1 LFKKILVADRGEIAL
16 RVIRACK
23 ELGIETVAIHSEAD
37 ANSLH
42 VRFADEDVCIG
53 PGPSAQSY
61 RNIPRI
67 ISAAEVA
74 GVDAIH
80 PGYGPLAENARFAE
94 VCESCGIKFIGP
106 SSDVISRMGDKA
118 LARLTMTKAGVP
130 VLPGSGGPL
139 RDLNEAR
146 EIAEEVGYP
155 VVLKAVM
162 GGGGRGMRVVWS
174 IKDLEKAW
182 FEARAEAGAVFV
194 SPDLYMEKYLE
205 NPRHVE
211 IQVLADSFG
220 EVVSLGERDCSIQ
233 RRYQKLIE
241 ESPSPA
247 VSPDIREK
255 MGQAAIRGAREVGYE
270 GAGTVE
276 FLLDKDGKFYFM
288 EMNTRIQVEHPVT
301 EMVTGIDLV
310 KEQIRIA
317 SGKRLAFNQSDVKL
331 NGHAIE
337 CRINAEDP
345 LNGFLPAS
353 GIVKSLHIPGG
364 PGIRVDTHI
373 YSMYRIPPFYDPLL
387 AKLIAYGSTRSE
399 AIARMIRALEEFI
412 IEGVP
417 TTIPFHLRV
426 MKDERFR
433 RGDVNTNYIEN
444 WLTSGVSIA
453 AGT

>member
-1 LFKKILVADRGEIAL
+1 MFRKVLVADRGEIAL

-23 ELGIETVAIHSEAD
+23 ELGIESVAIHSEAD

-74 GVDAIH
+74 DVDAIH
-80 PGYGPLAENARFAE
+80 PGYGPLAESARFAE
-94 VCESCGIKFIGP
+94 VCESCGIKLIGP
-106 SSDVISRMGDKA
+106 SSDVISRMGDKS
-118 LARLTMTKAGVP
+118 LARRTMSRAGVP

-139 RDLNEAR
+139 KSLDEAR
-146 EIAEEVGYP
+146 DIGDEIDYP

-162 GGGGRGMRVVWS
+162 GGGGRGMRVVWN

-211 IQVLADSFG
+211 IQVLADSFDK
-220 EVVSLGERDCSIQ
+220 VVSLGERDCSIQ

-241 ESPSPA
+241 ESPSSA
-247 VSPDIREK
+247 VSSDMRER
-255 MGQAAIRGAREVGYE
+255 MSESAVRGAKEVGYE

-276 FLLDKDGKFYFM
+276 FLLDKDGRFYFM

-301 EMVTGIDLV
+301 EMVTGLDIV

-317 SGKRLAFNQSDVKL
+317 SGERLVFNREDIKL
-331 NGHAIE
+331 SGHAIE

-345 LNGFLPAS
+345 LNGFLPVS
-353 GIVKSLHIPGG
+353 GVVKSFHVPGG
-364 PGIRVDTHI
+364 PGIRVDSHV

-387 AKLIAYGSTRSE
+387 AKLIAHGSTRDES
-399 AIARMIRALEEFI
+399 IARMVRALEELI
-412 IEGVP
+412 IEGIP
-417 TTIPFHLRV
+417 TTIPFHLKV
-426 MKDERFR
+426 MRDGKFR
-433 RGDVNTNYIEN
+433 KGEINTSYIEN
-444 WLTSGVSIA
+444 WLMNEVSVVTSL
-453 AGT
+453 